1 MSSSTKKK
9 VLSVVA
15 AAASLAGVT
24 LTAMS
29 SSTNAQ
35 AEPLQLTAGI
45 TGFGSDTTQDVMNA
59 MAGAS
64 AGITYAPLIT
74 TTGKVLVN
82 WDALDPQGLLDPNTR
97 ECLNPKLNAPSI
109 LRPNGSGEGQ
119 RILSRAIDGNNW
131 WEGRTGTG
139 LTLGNGT
146 STASPCNARRD
157 VTGYVDYA
165 RSSSGISSTSS
176 SKVTQIPFA
185 YDALTFAVVKPF
197 DGTGSCTLGIA
208 GTCHSKIISLTK
220 AQISKVYV
228 DGVLKIY
235 DNGAYDP
242 GSRTASQN
250 AAEPGTVIMACGI
263 QTGSGTYSSWNGKLT
278 GVSSGV
284 EADANKGTSFCN
296 NLEGTG
302 EKRVQENH
310 GPDLAA
316 KATYLE
322 TATND
327 KCDGIISDG
336 SGAVS
341 CKDVQLIVGFSA
353 SNFVAKSNG
362 VSNPNP
368 QGGDFP
374 VYLGTADGLQFIT
387 GPDGDGKYA
396 PYSGGTSATNGFLSS
411 TWNRLVYNMV
421 STCRIGEG
429 NIPGTATP
437 CKNVQD
443 PSLIEMFK
451 SFSATVNNVARTGS
465 TATVTTSAAHGF
477 TVGMKVTISGLTN
490 TALNG
495 TVTVATVPST
505 TTFTYTTG
513 TSGTIAS
520 GADSGTAK
528 YNALICQNSSRIELF
543 GFLYYSSC
551 GDYSAQKA
559 LVNNDGTFA

>member
-9 VLSVVA
+9 VLSIVA
-15 AAASLAGVT
+15 AAASLAGIT

-29 SSTNAQ
+29 TSTSAQ
-35 AEPLQLTAGI
+35 AEPLQLTQGI
-45 TGFGSDTTQDVMNA
+45 TGYGSDTTQDVMNA

-64 AGITYAPLIT
+64 AGIAYSPVIT

-165 RSSSGISSTSS
+165 RSSSGISNTTSS
-176 SKVTQIPFA
+176 KITQIPFA
-185 YDALTFAVVKPF
+185 YDALTFALVKPF
-197 DGTGSCTLGIA
+197 DGTGTCGVA
-208 GTCHSKIISLTK
+208 TCHSKIVSLTK
-220 AQISKVYV
+220 AQLSTVYTA
-228 DGVLKIY
+228 GVLKIY
-235 DNGAYDP
+235 DDGAWDP
-242 GSRTASQN
+242 GTHTATEN
-250 AAEPGTVIMACGI
+250 AAKPGTVIMACGI
-263 QTGSGTYSSWNGKLT
+263 QTSSGTYSTWNGKLT
-278 GVSSGV
+278 GVTSSV
-284 EADANKGTSFCN
+284 EQSATVGTSFCN

-327 KCDGIISDG
+327 KCDGVVSDG

-368 QGGDFP
+368 QSGAFP
-374 VYLGTADGLQFIT
+374 VTLGTADGLQFVT
-387 GPDGDGKYA
+387 DLGGGRYA
-396 PYSGGTSATNGFLSS
+396 AYTGGTSATNGFLNS

-421 STCRIGEG
+421 SSCRIGIG

-437 CKNVQD
+437 CTNVQD

-451 SFSATVNNVARTGS
+451 SFSATVSNTARTSNVATI
-465 TATVTTSAAHGF
+465 TTSAAHGF
-477 TVGMKVTISGLTN
+477 TVGMRVVISGLATN
-490 TALNG
+490 TDLNG
-495 TVTVATVPST
+495 TFTITSVPT
-505 TTFTYTTG
+505 ATTFTFASTG
-513 TSGTIAS
+513 SNITSGSEA
-520 GADSGTAK
+520 GTAK
-528 YNALICQNSSRIELF
+528 YNSLICQNQSRIETF
-543 GFLYYSSC
+543 GFLYYTSC
-551 GDYSAQKA
+551 GDASAQKA
-559 LVNNDGTFA
+559 LVNNDGTFS